1 MGRVYCQP
9 EQNKNVWSINFIMPE
24 HSAII
29 KEVGGTLI
37 ERVPDLMKG
46 DIVPQQICAHSLCD
60 CVLVFSTGCV
70 LVGLGSFL
78 TTSFL
83 FLQSL
88 LGISPSIG
96 VISLDIGHILKNSQ

>member
-1 MGRVYCQP
+1 
-9 EQNKNVWSINFIMPE
+9 MPE

-70 LVGLGSFL
+70 LVGLGSF
-78 TTSFL
+78 FNN
-83 FLQSL
+83 FFSL
-88 LGISPSIG
+88 SSEFARYIP
-96 VISLDIGHILKNSQ
+96 QYRRYFT